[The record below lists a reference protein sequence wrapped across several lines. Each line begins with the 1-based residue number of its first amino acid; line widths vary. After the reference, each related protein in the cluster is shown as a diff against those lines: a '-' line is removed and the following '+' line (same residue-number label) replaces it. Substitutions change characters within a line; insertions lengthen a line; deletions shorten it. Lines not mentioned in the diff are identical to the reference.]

1 MKLSALL
8 RDAAVSGDLGT
19 DPEVFGVRHDS
30 RAVEP
35 GELFV
40 TWSGAK
46 FDGRL
51 FAGQAVERGAVAVLA
66 DRPRPA
72 EVSQA
77 IPWLESADPRA
88 LLGDLA
94 APLYG
99 HPERALTLVGVT
111 GTNGKSTVV
120 ELCANMLEA
129 AGLPCGRI
137 GTLGY
142 HFAGADLES
151 GAAAGPSGRT
161 TPEASDLF
169 RLLAAMRDRGA
180 RAVAME
186 VSSHALVQGRVKG
199 AQFDVALFTNLT
211 RDHLDFHG
219 DLETYFGAK
228 RRLFDALKPDGTG
241 VTNLDD
247 TYGRRLADERGL
259 TCHFGSTGSG
269 AAVRPAGVDL
279 DGEGMRGAL
288 LTPRGQVAFRSPLLG
303 RYNLAN
309 LLAATAVAEALEL
322 PLDAVGRGIEA
333 TRPLAGRMDAVRAGQ
348 SFLAVIDYAHTDA
361 ALAAA
366 IRSLRELTGTKVVVV
381 FGCGGDRDPGKRPMM
396 GKVAGDL
403 ADLPIATSDNPR
415 SEDPLAILGAVEQGL
430 KASTN
435 RNYRIVPDR
444 REAIRRAVTVAMG
457 GGWSVLVAGK
467 GHENEQI
474 VGNQRLP
481 FSDRNELERAIA
493 EQRGSDARG
502 SEARG

>member
-1 MKLSALL
+1 MKLSALVQNL
-8 RDAAVSGDLGT
+8 AISGDLGS
-19 DPEVFGVRHDS
+19 DPEVFGIRHDS

-51 FAGQAVERGAVAVLA
+51 FAGQALERGAVAVLA

-72 EVSQA
+72 DAPTGVV
-77 IPWLESADPRA
+77 WLTADEPRA

-94 APLYG
+94 GPLYG
-99 HPERALTLVGVT
+99 HPDRDLTLVGVT

-120 ELCANMLEA
+120 ELCANILEA

-137 GTLGY
+137 GTLGS
-142 HFAGADLES
+142 HFAGDDLA
-151 GAAAGPSGRT
+151 GAGSTGRT

-169 RLLAAMRDRGA
+169 RLLAAMRASGA

-199 AQFDVALFTNLT
+199 ARFDVALFTNLT

-219 DLETYFGAK
+219 DLESYFAAK
-228 RRLFDALKPDGTG
+228 RTLFDALKPGGKG
-241 VTNLDD
+241 VSNLDD
-247 TYGRRLADERGL
+247 AYGRRLASELGL
-259 TCHFGSTGSG
+259 AHTFGSSSTG

-288 LTPRGQVAFRSPLLG
+288 ATPRGVVRFRSPLLG
-303 RYNLAN
+303 RYNLSN
-309 LLAATAVAEALEL
+309 LLAAVGAAEALALSPE
-322 PLDAVGRGIEA
+322 AVAKGIEA
-333 TRPLAGRMDAVRAGQ
+333 TRPIPGRMDAVRAGQ
-348 SFLAVIDYAHTDA
+348 PFLAVVDYAHTDA
-361 ALAAA
+361 ALGAA
-366 IRSLRELTGTKVVVV
+366 IRSLRELTGTKVAVV
-381 FGCGGDRDPGKRPMM
+381 FGCGGDRDQGKRPLM
-396 GKVAGDL
+396 GRVAGDL

-415 SEDPLAILGAVEQGL
+415 SEDPLTILAAVEEGL

-444 REAIRRAVTVAMG
+444 REAIRRAVTVAMA

-467 GHENEQI
+467 GHESAQI
-474 VGNQRLP
+474 VGTQRLP
-481 FSDRNELERAIA
+481 FSDREELERAIV
-493 EQRGSDARG
+493 EQRGSEGRL
-502 SEARG
+502 

>member
-1 MKLSALL
+1 MKLSTLI
-8 RDAAVSGDLGT
+8 RDLAASGDLGT

-30 RAVEP
+30 RTVEP

-51 FAGQAVERGAVAVLA
+51 FAGQAIERGAVAILA
-66 DRPRPA
+66 DSPRPA
-72 EVSQA
+72 ETPRE
-77 IPWLESADPRA
+77 IPWLEAADPRA

-99 HPERALTLVGVT
+99 HPDRALTLVGVT

-120 ELCANMLEA
+120 ELCANILES

-142 HFAGADLES
+142 TFAGDDL
-151 GAAAGPSGRT
+151 AAGRPAERT

-180 RAVAME
+180 RAAAME
-186 VSSHALVQGRVKG
+186 VSSHALVQGRVQG
-199 AQFDVALFTNLT
+199 ARFDIGLFTNLT

-219 DLETYFGAK
+219 DLETYYSAK
-228 RRLFDALKPDGTG
+228 RRLFAVLKPGGRG
-241 VTNLDD
+241 VANLDD
-247 TYGRRLADERGL
+247 AYGRRLADELGL
-259 TCHFGSTGSG
+259 VHTFGSSGSG
-269 AAVRPAGVDL
+269 AAVRPAGVNL
-279 DGEGMRGAL
+279 DDEGMHGAL
-288 LTPRGQVAFRSPLLG
+288 TTPRGQVRFRSALLG
-303 RYNLAN
+303 RYNLSN
-309 LLAATAVAEALEL
+309 LLAAAAAAEALEL
-322 PLDAVGRGIEA
+322 PFDAIAAGIGR

-348 SFLAVIDYAHTDA
+348 PFLAVVDYAHTDA
-361 ALAAA
+361 ALGAA

-396 GKVAGDL
+396 GKIAGDL

-415 SEDPLAILGAVEQGL
+415 SEDPLAILSAVEEGL

-444 REAIRRAVTVAMG
+444 REAIRRAVTVAMA

-481 FSDRNELERAIA
+481 FSDRNELERAII
-493 EQRGSDARG
+493 EQRGA
-502 SEARG
+502 EARG

>member
-1 MKLSALL
+1 MKLSALV
-8 RDAAVSGDLGT
+8 RDVAVTGDLGS

-30 RAVEP
+30 RTVEP

-51 FAGQAVERGAVAVLA
+51 FAGQAIERGAVAILA

-72 EVSQA
+72 ETQGG
-77 IPWLESADPRA
+77 IPWLESADPRG

-99 HPERALTLVGVT
+99 HPDRALTLVGVT

-120 ELCANMLEA
+120 ELCANILEA

-142 HFAGADLES
+142 TFAGDDL
-151 GAAAGPSGRT
+151 AAGRPAERT

-180 RAVAME
+180 RAAAME
-186 VSSHALVQGRVKG
+186 VSSHALVQGRVRG
-199 AQFDVALFTNLT
+199 ARFDVGLFTNLT

-219 DLETYFGAK
+219 DLETYYSAK
-228 RRLFDALKPDGTG
+228 RRLFDVLKPGGRG
-241 VTNLDD
+241 VANLDD
-247 TYGRRLADERGL
+247 SSGRRLAGELGL
-259 TCHFGSTGSG
+259 VHTFGSSGSG

-288 LTPRGQVAFRSPLLG
+288 ATPRGQVRFRSPLLG
-303 RYNLAN
+303 RYNLSN
-309 LLAATAVAEALEL
+309 LLAAAAAGEALEL
-322 PLDAVGRGIEA
+322 PLEAIAAGIER

-348 SFLAVIDYAHTDA
+348 PFLAVVDYAHTDA
-361 ALAAA
+361 ALGAA

-396 GKVAGDL
+396 GRIAGDL

-415 SEDPLAILGAVEQGL
+415 SEDPLAILSAVEEGL

-481 FSDRNELERAIA
+481 FSDRSELERAIV
-493 EQRGSDARG
+493 EQRGM
-502 SEARG
+502 EARA

>member
-1 MKLSALL
+1 MRLSALL
-8 RDAAVSGDLGT
+8 QDLGVTGDLGS

-30 RAVEP
+30 RTVEP

-51 FAGQAVERGAVAVLA
+51 FAGQALERGAVAVLA

-72 EVSQA
+72 ETPA
-77 IPWLESADPRA
+77 GIPWLTVAEPRA

-99 HPERALTLVGVT
+99 HPDRDLTLIGVT

-120 ELCANMLEA
+120 ELCAAILEA
-129 AGLPCGRI
+129 AGRPCGRI

-142 HFAGADLES
+142 HFAGDDLGG
-151 GAAAGPSGRT
+151 GAAGAGAGASVRT
-161 TPEASDLF
+161 SPEASDLF
-169 RLLAAMRDRGA
+169 RLLAAMRARGA

-199 AQFDVALFTNLT
+199 ARFDVALFTNLT

-219 DLETYFGAK
+219 DLASYFSAK
-228 RRLFDALKPDGTG
+228 RSLFTALKPEGQG
-241 VTNLDD
+241 VANLDD
-247 TYGRRLADERGL
+247 AYGRRLAGELGL
-259 TCHFGSTGSG
+259 VHTFGSTGSG

-279 DGEGMRGAL
+279 DGEGLRGAL
-288 LTPRGQVAFRSPLLG
+288 ATPRGQMRLRSPLLG
-303 RYNLAN
+303 RYNLSN
-309 LLAATAVAEALEL
+309 LLAAVAGAEALGL
-322 PLDAVGRGIEA
+322 PFEAMSRGIEA
-333 TRPLAGRMDAVRAGQ
+333 TRPLAGRMEAVRAGQ
-348 SFLAVIDYAHTDA
+348 PFLAVVDYAHTDA
-361 ALAAA
+361 ALEAA
-366 IRSLRELTGTKVVVV
+366 IRSLRELTGTKVAVV
-381 FGCGGDRDPGKRPMM
+381 FGCGGDRDTGKRPLM
-396 GKVAGDL
+396 GKIAGDL

-415 SEDPLAILGAVEQGL
+415 SEDPLAILAAVEQGL

-444 REAIRRAVTVAMG
+444 REAIRRAVAVAMG
-457 GGWSVLVAGK
+457 GGWSILVAGK

-474 VGNQRLP
+474 VGTQRLP
-481 FSDRNELERAIA
+481 FSDRAELERAIV
-493 EQRGSDARG
+493 EQRGSEGRA
-502 SEARG
+502 

>member
-1 MKLSALL
+1 MRLSALL
-8 RDAAVSGDLGT
+8 KDLAVSGDLGL

-30 RAVEP
+30 RSVEP
-35 GELFV
+35 GDLFV

-51 FAGQAVERGAVAVLA
+51 FAGQAIERGAVAVLA

-72 EVSQA
+72 EGA
-77 IPWLESADPRA
+77 ADIPWISTADPRA
-88 LLGDLA
+88 LLGDIA

-99 HPERALTLVGVT
+99 HPDRDLTLVGVT

-120 ELCANMLEA
+120 ELCAAILEA

-142 HFAGADLES
+142 SFGGADL
-151 GAAAGPSGRT
+151 AGGRSAERT

-199 AQFDVALFTNLT
+199 ARFDVGLFTNLT
-211 RDHLDFHG
+211 RDHLDFHQ
-219 DLETYFGAK
+219 DLESYFAAK
-228 RRLFDALKPDGTG
+228 RRLFDALKPRGRG
-241 VTNLDD
+241 VANLDD
-247 TYGRRLADERGL
+247 VYGKRLASELALVD
-259 TCHFGSTGSG
+259 TFGSTGSG
-269 AAVRPAGVDL
+269 AAVRPAQVEL
-279 DGEGMRGAL
+279 DGEGIRGAL
-288 LTPRGQVAFRSPLLG
+288 ATPAGQVPFRSALLG

-309 LLAATAVAEALEL
+309 LLAAAAAGSALGLPAEA
-322 PLDAVGRGIEA
+322 VTRGIAA
-333 TRPLAGRMDAVRAGQ
+333 TRPLAGRMEAVRAGQ
-348 SFLAVIDYAHTDA
+348 GFLALVDYAHTDA
-361 ALAAA
+361 ALGAA
-366 IRSLRELTGTKVVVV
+366 IRSLREIAGTKVAVI
-381 FGCGGDRDPGKRPMM
+381 FGCGGDRDPGKRPLM

-415 SEDPLAILGAVEQGL
+415 SEDPLAILASVEEGL
-430 KASTN
+430 KASAN

-444 REAIRRAVTVAMG
+444 REAIRRAVAVAAA

-467 GHENEQI
+467 GHESEQI
-474 VGNQRLP
+474 VGHQRLP
-481 FSDRNELERAIA
+481 FSDRSELEQAIV
-493 EQRGSDARG
+493 ERLG
-502 SEARG
+502 SEVRG

>member
-1 MKLSALL
+1 MRLSALVQEL
-8 RDAAVSGDLGT
+8 AVSGDLGS

-40 TWSGAK
+40 TWSGAR

-51 FAGQAVERGAVAVLA
+51 FAGQAIERGAVAVLT

-72 EVSQA
+72 EAQQDV
-77 IPWLESADPRA
+77 PWLTAADPRA

-94 APLYG
+94 APIYG
-99 HPERALTLVGVT
+99 HPDRALTLVGIT

-120 ELCANMLEA
+120 ELCGAILDA
-129 AGLPCGRI
+129 AGHPCGRI
-137 GTLGY
+137 GTLGHY
-142 HFAGADLES
+142 FAGDDLS
-151 GAAAGPSGRT
+151 RGRATDRT

-169 RLLAAMRDRGA
+169 RLLASMRDRGA

-186 VSSHALVQGRVKG
+186 VSSHALVQGRVHG
-199 AQFDVALFTNLT
+199 ARFDLALFTNLT

-219 DLETYFGAK
+219 DLETYFAAK
-228 RRLFDALKPDGTG
+228 RRLFDALKPGGLG
-241 VTNLDD
+241 VANLDD
-247 TYGRRLADERGL
+247 NFGRRLADELGL
-259 TCHFGSTGSG
+259 AHTFGSSGSG
-269 AAVRPAGVDL
+269 AAVRTAGVDL
-279 DGEGMRGAL
+279 DADGIRGAL
-288 LTPRGQVAFRSPLLG
+288 VTPRGQLRFRSPLLG
-303 RYNLAN
+303 RFNLSN
-309 LLAATAVAEALEL
+309 LLAAAAAAEALGLSFE
-322 PLDAVGRGIEA
+322 AVTRGIEA
-333 TRPLAGRMDAVRAGQ
+333 TRPLAGRMEAVRAGQ
-348 SFLAVIDYAHTDA
+348 PFLAIVDFAHTDA
-361 ALAAA
+361 ALEAA
-366 IRSLRELTGTKVVVV
+366 IRALRELTGTKVVVV
-381 FGCGGDRDPGKRPMM
+381 FGCGGEKDQGKRPLM

-415 SEDPLAILGAVEQGL
+415 SEDPLAILAAVEEGL

-467 GHENEQI
+467 GHENTQI

-481 FSDRNELERAIA
+481 FSDKDELERAVA
-493 EQRGSDARG
+493 EHRA